1 MSPRCSIYIIQ
12 RGRTKNLKAV
22 SSTSDFIALCWGFYF
37 LYYYCSPGISG
48 LCLNLVF
55 VRSILLHSDLKKKRT
70 LSQITAFLIH
80 CCYIYLW
87 KVNKVKK
94 VFSWFTSSLLT
105 QFMLFLC
112 DIQSI
117 YKFLNG
123 LPVFLISVPK
133 KVIS

>member
-1 MSPRCSIYIIQ
+1 MPPRCSIYIIQ

-37 LYYYCSPGISG
+37 LYYKCSPGISG